1 MNKKLILLLLFV
13 IMCINITGC
22 KEKEPILSSSATNS
36 DTTPAKTVWEYTD
49 GNERQVKINSAERV
63 VSIYGSFA
71 ECWQLAGGELVGVTE
86 DAVSERGLVLDEKTE
101 IVGTTKEPNLEKIL
115 SLSPDLV
122 ILSADIEAQQAL
134 GEPLTAAGI
143 QHVYIRMDDYK
154 QYIEVMEGFCKLT
167 GRSDLYEKNVAS
179 VETQITNVLN
189 TIPQQEEKPTVLL
202 IRAFST
208 GAKAKADDNLAGI
221 ILRDLGADN
230 IANHSESLL
239 EELSLEAIIKED
251 PDYIFITIMGTN
263 DQKAMQAL
271 SENIAS
277 GEGWQGLTAVK
288 TDRVITLPKDLFH
301 YKPNNQWG
309 ESYEHLAHILYET
322 T

>member
-13 IMCINITGC
+13 ITCINITGC

-36 DTTPAKTVWEYTD
+36 DTTQAKTVWEYTD
-49 GNERQVKINSAERV
+49 GNERQVKINSPKRV
-63 VSIYGSFA
+63 VSNYGSFA

-154 QYIEVMEGFCKLT
+154 QYIEVMEGFCQLT

-179 VETQITNVLN
+179 VETQITNILN
-189 TIPQQEEKPTVLL
+189 TIPEQEEKPTVLL

-288 TDRVITLPKDLFH
+288 NDRVITLPKDLFH

-322 T
+322 K